1 MTFYET
7 INVIKET
14 FQGIYQAETCEQFK
28 ILLKKSYFGLLIAA
42 LKLLSKRLIPLKN
55 YWDGVL

>member
-28 ILLKKSYFGLLIAA
+28 ILLKKSYFWATHSRIIA
-42 LKLLSKRLIPLKN
+42 LK
-55 YWDGVL
+55 